1 MTSRIDDARTVRSG
15 EELDADA
22 LLAFF
27 REHAPELVGELEI
40 RQFPGGASNLTYL
53 LKVDGHEYVLR
64 RPPFGSNVKSAHDMG
79 REYEVLRRLQ
89 GKFPYAPRPL
99 VHCTDESV
107 IGAEFY
113 VMERIQGLII
123 RRDLPKGMD
132 LPPEKAQRLCE
143 SLLDVQ
149 AELHTIDI
157 DAAGMRDFG
166 KPRGYIERQVKGW
179 NDRFR
184 KAKTDDVPD
193 CEPLMTWLE
202 EKMPADTGREAIIHN
217 DYKLD
222 NVLLDPDDPTRIIG
236 VLDWEMATLGDPVM
250 DFGCSMAYW
259 VQADDPEP
267 LQRIRMAPTHL
278 EGMLTREQMVARY
291 QEKTGIEVSDF
302 DYYYVFGM
310 FRLAV
315 IAQQIYK
322 RYVEGKTRDERFA
335 AFGIFVQILNAAC
348 EQVIDK
354 SKL

>member
-1 MTSRIDDARTVRSG
+1 MTAMDQARDIRAG
-15 EELDADA
+15 EELDTEA
-22 LLAFF
+22 LKAYFE
-27 REHAPELVGELEI
+27 EHAPELTGNLEV

-53 LKVDGHEYVLR
+53 LKAGDREYVLR
-64 RPPFGSNVKSAHDMG
+64 RPPFGSDVKSAHDMG
-79 REYEVLRRLQ
+79 REYEVLKRLQ
-89 GKFPYAPRPL
+89 GKFEYAPRPL
-99 VHCTDESV
+99 VHCTDTDV

-113 VMERIQGLII
+113 VMERLQGLII
-123 RRDLPKGMD
+123 RRDLPKG
-132 LPPEKAQRLCE
+132 LTLAPEQARGLCE

-149 AELHTIDI
+149 AKLHTIDI

-179 NDRFR
+179 NGRFR

-193 CEPLMTWLE
+193 CEAIMAWLE

-222 NVLLDPDDPTRIIG
+222 NVVLDPDDPTQIIG

-267 LQRIRMAPTHL
+267 MQRIRMAPTHL
-278 EGMLTREQMVARY
+278 DGMLTRREMIDRY
-291 QEKTGIEVSDF
+291 QEKTGIGVGDF

-322 RYVEGKTRDERFA
+322 RYVEGKTKDERFA
-335 AFGIFVQILNAAC
+335 AFGYFVQILGDAC
-348 EQVIDK
+348 HRVIDDT
-354 SKL
+354 KL

>member
-1 MTSRIDDARTVRSG
+1 M
-15 EELDADA
+15 
-22 LLAFF
+22 
-27 REHAPELVGELEI
+27 
-40 RQFPGGASNLTYL
+40 
-53 LKVDGHEYVLR
+53 
-64 RPPFGSNVKSAHDMG
+64 
-79 REYEVLRRLQ
+79 
-89 GKFPYAPRPL
+89 
-99 VHCTDESV
+99 HCTDKSV
-107 IGAEFY
+107 IDAEFY
-113 VMERIQGLII
+113 VMERLQGVII
-123 RRDLPKGMD
+123 RRDLPKGMSLSPD
-132 LPPEKAQRLCE
+132 EARRLCE

-193 CEPLMTWLE
+193 CEALMAWLE

-222 NVLLDPDDPTRIIG
+222 NVVLDPDDPTRIIG

-259 VQADDPEP
+259 VQADDPESM
-267 LQRIRMAPTHL
+267 QRIRMAPTNL
-278 EGMLTREQMVARY
+278 EGMLTRREMADRY
-291 QEKTGIEVSDF
+291 QEKTGIEIDDF
-302 DYYYVFGM
+302 EYYYVFGM

-322 RYVEGKTRDERFA
+322 RYVQGKTQDERFA
-335 AFGIFVQILNAAC
+335 AFGYFVQFLGNAC
-348 EQVIDK
+348 EQVIEK

>member
-1 MTSRIDDARTVRSG
+1 MTAIDQARDIRAG
-15 EELDADA
+15 EELDIDA
-22 LLAFF
+22 LKAYFA
-27 REHAPELVGELEI
+27 EHAPELSGEIEI

-53 LKVDGHEYVLR
+53 LKVDDREYVLR
-64 RPPFGSNVKSAHDMG
+64 RPPFGSEVKSAHDMG
-79 REYEVLRRLQ
+79 REYEVLSRLQ

-99 VHCTDESV
+99 VHCTDKDV

-113 VMERIQGLII
+113 VMDRLQGVII
-123 RRDLPKGMD
+123 RRDLPKNLSLSPD
-132 LPPEKAQRLCE
+132 EARKLCE

-166 KPRGYIERQVKGW
+166 KPRGYIERQVRGW

-193 CEPLMTWLE
+193 CEALMGWLE
-202 EKMPADTGREAIIHN
+202 DKMPTDTGREAVIHN

-222 NVLLDPDDPTRIIG
+222 NVVLDPDDATRIIG

-259 VQADDPEP
+259 IEADDPEI
-267 LQRIRMAPTHL
+267 LQRIRMSPTHL
-278 EGMLTREQMVARY
+278 DGMLTRREMADRY
-291 QEKTGIEVSDF
+291 QEKTGIAIDDF
-302 DYYYVFGM
+302 EYYYVFGM

-322 RYVEGKTRDERFA
+322 RFVEGKTQDQRFA
-335 AFGIFVQILNAAC
+335 AFGYFVQILGNAC
-348 EQVIDK
+348 EQVIEK
-354 SKL
+354 SEL

>member
-1 MTSRIDDARTVRSG
+1 MTSRIDDAREVRSG

-22 LLAFF
+22 LLSFF
-27 REHAPELVGELEI
+27 RENAPELVGELEI

-53 LKVDGHEYVLR
+53 LKVDGREYVLR

-179 NDRFR
+179 NGRFR

-193 CEPLMTWLE
+193 CETLMTWLE

-222 NVLLDPDDPTRIIG
+222 NVLLDPEDPTRIIG

-278 EGMLTREQMVARY
+278 DGMLTREEMVARY